1 MKIIKKITFQLQRVF
16 KKLERIAFPVLEEN
30 VETTML
36 VQSELLK
43 RSLLN
48 NPKYLEP
55 NRLELHGFKVYS
67 QNDEDGIIQEIFK
80 RIGTTSKIFIEFGI
94 GNGMETNTLYLLM
107 QGWKGYWIDGNPTFV
122 SHTKKVF
129 KRAID
134 RGQLFVEES
143 FITKDNID
151 SLLGKYFTG
160 EIDLLS
166 IDIDGND
173 YYVWE
178 NIKCINPRVVIVEYN
193 AKFPPPCSFIMEYNE
208 THHWD
213 ESDKMGMSLQAATDL
228 GDSLGYQLVGTNL
241 NGVNAF
247 FVRKDIIRGKESALF
262 PLPATA
268 ENLYNPAHYYLPFRG
283 GHPARHFLG

>member
-1 MKIIKKITFQLQRVF
+1 MKLIAGYIQRLL
-16 KKLERIAFPVLEEN
+16 KTKEILMI
-30 VETTML
+30 
-36 VQSELLK
+36 QKELLR

-55 NRLELHGFKVYS
+55 NRLELHGFTVYS

-80 RIGTTSKIFIEFGI
+80 RIGTTSKIFIEFGA
-94 GNGMETNTLYLLM
+94 GDGMQNNTVYLLM
-107 QGWKGYWIDGNPTFV
+107 QGWRGHWIEGCSAFV
-122 SHTKKVF
+122 SKIKKVY

-134 RGQLFVEES
+134 RGQLFIENS
-143 FITKDNID
+143 FITKDNIN
-151 SLLGKYFTG
+151 SLLGKHFPG

-173 YYVWE
+173 YYIWG
-178 NIKCINPRVVIVEYN
+178 NINCINPRVVVVEYN
-193 AKFPPPCSFIMEYNE
+193 AKFPPPCSFVMEYDE
-208 THHWD
+208 THQWD

-228 GDSLGYQLVGTNL
+228 GESLGYRLVGTNL

-247 FVRKDIIRGKESALF
+247 FVRKDIIPENESALF

-268 ENLYNPAHYYLPFRG
+268 ENLYNPACYSLTFTG
-283 GHPARHFLG
+283 GHPAKHFLG

>member
-1 MKIIKKITFQLQRVF
+1 MKLIVKYIQ
-16 KKLERIAFPVLEEN
+16 KLLKTKDILRIQN
-30 VETTML
+30 
-36 VQSELLK
+36 ELLK
-43 RSLLN
+43 HSLLN

-80 RIGTTSKIFIEFGI
+80 RIGTTSKTFIEFGV
-94 GNGMETNTLYLLM
+94 GDGMQNNTAYLLM
-107 QGWKGYWIDGNPTFV
+107 QGWRGHWIEGRSSYV
-122 SHTKKVF
+122 AKVKKVY

-134 RGQLFVEES
+134 RGQLFVENT
-143 FITKDNID
+143 FITKDNIN
-151 SLLGKYFTG
+151 SLLAKHFSG

-173 YYVWE
+173 YYMWE
-178 NIKCINPRVVIVEYN
+178 NINCINPRVVVVEYN
-193 AKFPPPCSFIMEYNE
+193 AKFPPPCSSVMEYDE
-208 THHWD
+208 THQWD

-228 GDSLGYQLVGTNL
+228 GASLGYQLVGTNL

-247 FVRKDIIRGKESALF
+247 FVRKDILRENKTALF

-268 ENLYNPAHYYLPFRG
+268 ENLYNPACYFLNFIS
-283 GHPARHFLG
+283 GHPAKHFLG